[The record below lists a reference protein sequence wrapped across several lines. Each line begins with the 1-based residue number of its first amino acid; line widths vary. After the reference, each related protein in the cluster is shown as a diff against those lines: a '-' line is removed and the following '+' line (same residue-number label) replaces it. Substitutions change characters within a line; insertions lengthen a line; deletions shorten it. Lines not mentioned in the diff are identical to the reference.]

1 MGLSHILAL
10 RTREPYL
17 LARLCLAVVVDE
29 CNRWNSVDL
38 DPPEALEFRRKEE
51 NLAEEAST
59 KRALIMDKGAT
70 IQRMF
75 SVARVRFSVICT
87 KHKTLSLSPLCLH
100 LQPESVSKFKIHY
113 QTLSLSVV
121 LFPLFT
127 KRKKKKNFWLSFPS
141 T

>member
-70 IQRMF
+70 IQRMSLGYVF
-75 SVARVRFSVICT
+75 LLFVPNTR
-87 KHKTLSLSPLCLH
+87 LSLSPLCLH

-113 QTLSLSVV
+113 QTLSL
-121 LFPLFT
+121 
-127 KRKKKKNFWLSFPS
+127 
-141 T
+141 

>member
-1 MGLSHILAL
+1 
-10 RTREPYL
+10 
-17 LARLCLAVVVDE
+17 
-29 CNRWNSVDL
+29 
-38 DPPEALEFRRKEE
+38 
-51 NLAEEAST
+51 
-59 KRALIMDKGAT
+59 MDKGAT

-127 KRKKKKNFWLSFPS
+127 KRKKKKKTFGCRFRRHRPAMPDPTSPS
-141 T
+141 TGVLPPSSTQAHMRMRSRNVKNKNEGRKKEGSRAV